1 MDFFRRHIIF
11 RVICVLLAVH
21 IVNVSIDTPDGQ
33 PYYMPEDLSINDQES
48 VVELVL
54 EKGLGMENA
63 VAEHDEPGD
72 ESQDLELIKEF
83 KRCNISYPEIKLY
96 RSCITV
102 SNLPYQEGFLSQYT
116 CDITPPPPKA

>member
-1 MDFFRRHIIF
+1 
-11 RVICVLLAVH
+11 VLLAVH
-21 IVNVSIDTPDGQ
+21 IFNMSIDTPDGQ

-72 ESQDLELIKEF
+72 ESQELSLIKEF
-83 KRCNISYPEIKLY
+83 KVAKVGCLEVKFY
-96 RSCITV
+96 RSYSHI
-102 SNLPYQEGFLSQYT
+102 SNIPFEECFLSQYT
-116 CDITPPPPKA
+116 CDIIPPPPKA